1 MTRPIYVLTG
11 ATAGMGL
18 RIAAHLRE
26 KAGARLLIG
35 ARRPAQAADLHALVP
50 EAEVLSLDLASLAS
64 VAAFAAVAASRLA
77 EAPLAGIICNAGL
90 QLVGPPRL
98 TPDGVDE
105 SFAVNYL
112 GHFAL
117 VERLLPR
124 LAPGGVVV
132 TIGSGTHNPADPLA
146 RLFGFRGADFP
157 TAERVAAGMIGRQ
170 DQPKRAGMDRY
181 ATGKLCAILHM
192 LELAGRIPP
201 DVARFYAFDPGLMP
215 GTDLARAR
223 SAPERFA
230 WRHLLP
236 RLRYLVAGVSSAD
249 ASAAALVERLV
260 LGPEAYPSG
269 AYVEFTG
276 RLAPHDELARRADLA
291 QALRA
296 ASLRLTGT

>member
-1 MTRPIYVLTG
+1 MTGPIYVLTG
-11 ATAGMGL
+11 ATGGMGL
-18 RIAAHLRE
+18 RLAVHLQE

-35 ARRPAQAADLHALVP
+35 ARRPAEARELKALVP
-50 EAEVLSLDLASLAS
+50 AAAVLPLDLASLAS
-64 VAAFAAVAASRLA
+64 VAAFAAVAADQWGA
-77 EAPLAGIICNAGL
+77 VPLAGIICNAGL
-90 QLVGPPRL
+90 QPAGPPRL

-117 VERLLPR
+117 VEHLLPR

-157 TAERVAAGMIGRQ
+157 DAERVAAGLIGRQ

-192 LELAGRIPP
+192 LEMAGRIPP
-201 DVARFYAFDPGLMP
+201 AVARFYAFDPGLMP
-215 GTDLARAR
+215 GTDLARGR

-236 RLRYLVAGVSSAD
+236 WLRPLVPGVSSAD

-260 LGPEAYPSG
+260 LAPAAYPSG

-276 RLAPHDELARRADLA
+276 RLAPHDGLAQRADLA
-291 QALRA
+291 LALRA
-296 ASLRLTGT
+296 ASLRLTGA

>member
-1 MTRPIYVLTG
+1 MTRPIYILTG

-18 RIAAHLRE
+18 HIAAHLRE
-26 KAGARLLIG
+26 KTGARLLVG
-35 ARRPAQAADLHALVP
+35 ARRPAQADHLKALAP
-50 EAEVLSLDLASLAS
+50 EAEVFSLDLASLAS
-64 VAAFAAVAASRLA
+64 VAAFAATVAERLGD
-77 EAPLAGIICNAGL
+77 ERPAGIICNAGL
-90 QLVGPPRL
+90 QLAGPPRL

-117 VERLLPR
+117 VEHLLPR

-157 TAERVAAGMIGRQ
+157 DAARVAAGTIGRQ

-192 LELAGRIPP
+192 LDMAGRIAPAE
-201 DVARFYAFDPGLMP
+201 ARFYAFDPGLMP

-236 RLRYLVAGVSSAD
+236 WLRYLVAGVSSAE
-249 ASAAALVERLV
+249 ASAAALVEHLV
-260 LGPEAYPSG
+260 LAPEAHPSG

-276 RLAPHDELARRADLA
+276 RLAPHDALARRADLA
-291 QALRA
+291 LALRA
-296 ASLRLTGT
+296 ASLRLIGT